1 MATNTLE
8 VEVEP
13 QPASVER
20 LSGATKIMRR
30 YDGDGD
36 GKFSKDE
43 VHAMAVDFI
52 KEKKTRRLATK
63 AAIAMGVLI
72 LLRRSERRAHCCHRV
87 SRQGCQ
93 GGH

>member
-1 MATNTLE
+1 MATNALE
-8 VEVEP
+8 VAIEP

-36 GKFSKDE
+36 GKFSKYE
-43 VHAMAVDFI
+43 VHTMAVDFI